1 MAKFEHGKMDIQV
14 QEKTF
19 AGFVKAVTWGSVLV
33 MLFLVFLAMVNG

>member
-19 AGFVKAVTWGSVLV
+19 GGFVKAVTWGSVLV
-33 MLFLVFLAMVNG
+33 LLFLVFLAMVNG